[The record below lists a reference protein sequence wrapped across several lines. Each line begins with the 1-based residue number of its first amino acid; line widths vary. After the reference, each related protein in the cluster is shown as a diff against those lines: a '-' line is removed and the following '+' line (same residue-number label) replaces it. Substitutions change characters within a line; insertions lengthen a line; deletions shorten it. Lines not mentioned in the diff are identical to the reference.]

1 MPDPVWYRSL
11 YWRIALGFVA
21 LLATLLVV
29 QGLIFLWMTG
39 RMQEILWSRSA
50 ATFAT
55 EIATDV
61 ELVISEKTKTDLDTF
76 LNERYASSYRAFAVV
91 TQDGTTVVGRS
102 MPGPPNMARAARDRL
117 FGEGPG
123 DRRGGRGRG
132 GGPPGPPDG
141 FRTAPPPPPDG
152 PPPDQPPPDGDPRG
166 RDDGRGGGAVA
177 GAASAAGRCSP
188 SLRRL

>member
-55 EIATDV
+55 DIATDV
-61 ELVISEKTKTDLDTF
+61 EAVISAKTKTNLDTY

-102 MPGPPNMARAARDRL
+102 MPGPPNNRARAARAM
-117 FGEGPG
+117 FGGPG
-123 DRRGGRGRG
+123 IER
-132 GGPPGPPDG
+132 PTTVVPSWVT
-141 FRTAPPPPPDG
+141 TANA
-152 PPPDQPPPDGDPRG
+152 RYEL
-166 RDDGRGGGAVA
+166 A
-177 GAASAAGRCSP
+177 
-188 SLRRL
+188 